1 MQAWV
6 EAEAARLARRIE
18 RELEALVAVSSPS
31 GDSHGAEEAVSLC
44 AALLPADAETER
56 LPSSTKGYAPDL
68 LARIRGTGSKRVAL
82 LGHIDTVVT
91 HDAHRALQRQD
102 DRLVGSGAVDMKGG
116 VVLALGVLDALAARP
131 ETFAEIALLLVTD
144 EEWRVGGLDH
154 ASRLADFDACFCF
167 EAGQAGPGGEEGVIV
182 KRKAAGTLRV
192 RAEGRS
198 SHSGSAPDR
207 GRNALLALAHA
218 AERVAGCHDPDGDKQ
233 LSAVPTIMNSGEAFN
248 VVPASGELFCDLRA
262 ESQAAFETVIASV
275 PPEVGGAML
284 QSELVRLWPSM
295 DAREATRPLLD
306 HAGELLGR
314 PVVGMERGGASD
326 ASHVAALVPLT
337 VDGLGPRGG
346 SAHSPNEY
354 VLADSLHTRA
364 EVALA
369 VVASLLDIA

>member
-275 PPEVGGAML
+275 TLPLSVNVELAVAHDPRQRTWTLSTRNLNL
-284 QSELVRLWPSM
+284 QV
-295 DAREATRPLLD
+295 
-306 HAGELLGR
+306 
-314 PVVGMERGGASD
+314 
-326 ASHVAALVPLT
+326 
-337 VDGLGPRGG
+337 LGPLEPRMG
-346 SAHSPNEY
+346 SDGCGVGYNICAPNSVFQVAHFDGRVKAIHVEMN
-354 VLADSLHTRA
+354 DRTRRFLRVHHWN
-364 EVALA
+364 VA
-369 VVASLLDIA
+369 